1 DFSGTITPHR
11 RRVTDRV
18 RQRSTDSE
26 EKAAEET
33 LGDLN
38 TRSPCVSDGDD
49 DYEYASDSEDS
60 SDSDVYN
67 HEHDNASTQD
77 QDQDQEEELVITEH
91 PILFST
97 MQEARVALDGLENS
111 SGLQRENT
119 YSSLLHFACGL

>member
-1 DFSGTITPHR
+1 MPASTTGRSEGPPSSISLSSSSGDSEDFSGTITPHR
-11 RRVTDRV
+11 RRVTARV

-38 TRSPCVSDGDD
+38 TSSSCVSGGDD

-67 HEHDNASTQD
+67 HEHDTASTQE
-77 QDQDQEEELVITEH
+77 Q
-91 PILFST
+91 
-97 MQEARVALDGLENS
+97 N
-111 SGLQRENT
+111 
-119 YSSLLHFACGL
+119 